1 MKKLISLVSLFC
13 LSVFLPLS
21 VMGEPIDREAVVK
34 RHRVCTTGTL
44 LKSPAQ
50 VGNGKFAFGMQTFVP
65 FNTLSDWSWHSFPLP
80 EGMRAE
86 DYRPVAVE
94 THGKKIAY
102 ELRNPDQ
109 PELSEWLTK
118 NPHRYNLGRIG
129 FRLLREDG
137 TEARE
142 IDLGNAR
149 QEIDL
154 WTGVVYSRFELNR
167 KEVKVRT
174 VCHPDKDMIGV
185 SIESEL
191 LNDGN
196 MSIYLDFPYPDGR
209 YFKHYIGR
217 YDTISGHTSTF
228 EKLAPNSVRITRT
241 MDDTHYYATL
251 DWTGPAT
258 FSRESEKAHTFLLQP
273 RHTSTFSFTCC
284 FSPEPV
290 ADVTEPVASIER
302 KSAASWEKYWRSG
315 AAVDLSGSKDPRWL
329 ELERRI
335 VLSQYLMRANES
347 GLFPPQ
353 ESGLV
358 NNGWFG
364 RFHFE
369 MIWWH
374 GVHYGLWNRME
385 CFDNYLNV
393 YKDFM
398 PKALERAKSEG
409 RSGARWPK
417 CTGNFNREWPG
428 SAHAYLIWHEPH
440 PIYFAEMQ
448 YRQKPAPETLEKWK
462 DVVLNTADYMA
473 DYLFYDKKTKQYV
486 LGPPVVVV
494 SENTDPLQT
503 INPIFELG
511 YFRYGLRTALEWADR
526 LGLSEKRTK
535 KWKEVLSKMAPL
547 PVADGVYT
555 TYEGIPDMWTKYTYE
570 HPALTG
576 VYGMLPGD
584 GVDLP
589 TFKHTLEKVCKEWQ
603 FNRIWGWDFPMLA
616 MAAARTGQP
625 ALAIDML
632 MHPSAGFQFD
642 EHGLATGGPFPYF
655 PSNGALLTAVAMMCG
670 GWDGSEGE
678 APGFPKDGS
687 WTVRY
692 EGFGR
697 LGEENRAITEKQTN
711 RHRIKNG

>member
-13 LSVFLPLS
+13 LSAFLPLS

-50 VGNGKFAFGMQTFVP
+50 VGNGKFAFGMDITGLQTFVP

-228 EKLAPNSVRITRT
+228 EKLAPNSVRIART

-290 ADVTEPVASIER
+290 ADVTESVASIER
-302 KSAASWEKYWRSG
+302 KSAVSWEKYWRSG

-584 GVDLP
+584 GVDQP
-589 TFKHTLEKVCKEWQ
+589 TFKRTLEKVSKEWQ

-692 EGFGR
+692 EGFVPM
-697 LGEENRAITEKQTN
+697 Q
-711 RHRIKNG
+711 

>member
-50 VGNGKFAFGMQTFVP
+50 VGNGKFAFGMDITGLQTFVP

-86 DYRPVAVE
+86 DYRPVVVE

-228 EKLAPNSVRITRT
+228 EKLAPNSVRIART

-258 FSRESEKAHTFLLQP
+258 FSRESEKEHTFLLQP

-290 ADVTEPVASIER
+290 ADVTESVASIER

-473 DYLFYDKKTKQYV
+473 DYLF
-486 LGPPVVVV
+486 
-494 SENTDPLQT
+494 
-503 INPIFELG
+503 IFQQQIIWIFLLFMCLFFCQE
-511 YFRYGLRTALEWADR
+511 
-526 LGLSEKRTK
+526 
-535 KWKEVLSKMAPL
+535 
-547 PVADGVYT
+547 
-555 TYEGIPDMWTKYTYE
+555 I
-570 HPALTG
+570 
-576 VYGMLPGD
+576 
-584 GVDLP
+584 
-589 TFKHTLEKVCKEWQ
+589 TFERRHLV
-603 FNRIWGWDFPMLA
+603 F
-616 MAAARTGQP
+616 
-625 ALAIDML
+625 
-632 MHPSAGFQFD
+632 
-642 EHGLATGGPFPYF
+642 
-655 PSNGALLTAVAMMCG
+655 
-670 GWDGSEGE
+670 
-678 APGFPKDGS
+678 
-687 WTVRY
+687 
-692 EGFGR
+692 
-697 LGEENRAITEKQTN
+697 TEQW
-711 RHRIKNG
+711 

>member
-1 MKKLISLVSLFC
+1 MKKLISLVCLFC
-13 LSVFLPLS
+13 LSAFLPLS

-50 VGNGKFAFGMQTFVP
+50 VGNGKFAFGMDITGLQTFVP

-80 EGMRAE
+80 EGMKAE
-86 DYRPVAVE
+86 DYRPVVVE

-137 TEARE
+137 TEAQE

-228 EKLAPNSVRITRT
+228 EKLAPNSVRIART

-258 FSRESEKAHTFLLQP
+258 FCRESEKAHKFLLQP

-290 ADVTEPVASIER
+290 INVTESVASIER
-302 KSAASWEKYWRSG
+302 KSAVSWEKYWRSG

-584 GVDLP
+584 GVDQP
-589 TFKHTLEKVCKEWQ
+589 TFKRTLEKVSKEWQ

-692 EGFGR
+692 EGFVPM
-697 LGEENRAITEKQTN
+697 Q
-711 RHRIKNG
+711 

>member
-50 VGNGKFAFGMQTFVP
+50 VGNGKFAFGMDITGLQTFVP

-535 KWKEVLSKMAPL
+535 KWKDVLSKMAPL

-584 GVDLP
+584 GVDQP
-589 TFKHTLEKVCKEWQ
+589 TFKRTLEKVSKEWQ

-692 EGFGR
+692 EGFVPM
-697 LGEENRAITEKQTN
+697 Q
-711 RHRIKNG
+711 

>member
-50 VGNGKFAFGMQTFVP
+50 VGNGKFAFGMDITGLQTFVP

-555 TYEGIPDMWTKYTYE
+555 TNEGIPDMWTKYTYE

-692 EGFGR
+692 EGFVPM
-697 LGEENRAITEKQTN
+697 Q
-711 RHRIKNG
+711 

>member
-50 VGNGKFAFGMQTFVP
+50 VGNGKFAFGMDITGLQTFVP

-94 THGKKIAY
+94 PHGKKIAY

-692 EGFGR
+692 EGFVPM
-697 LGEENRAITEKQTN
+697 Q
-711 RHRIKNG
+711 

>member
-50 VGNGKFAFGMQTFVP
+50 VGNGKFAFGMDITGLQTFVP

-86 DYRPVAVE
+86 DYRPVVVE

-217 YDTISGHTSTF
+217 YDTISCHTSTF
-228 EKLAPNSVRITRT
+228 EKLAPNSVRIART

-290 ADVTEPVASIER
+290 ADVTESVASIER

-535 KWKEVLSKMAPL
+535 KWKDVLSKMAPL

-584 GVDLP
+584 GVDQP
-589 TFKHTLEKVCKEWQ
+589 TFKRTLEKVSKEWQ

-692 EGFGR
+692 EGFVPM
-697 LGEENRAITEKQTN
+697 Q
-711 RHRIKNG
+711 

>member
-50 VGNGKFAFGMQTFVP
+50 VGNGKFAFGMDITGLQTFVP

-290 ADVTEPVASIER
+290 ADVTESVASIER

-448 YRQKPAPETLEKWK
+448 YRQKPVPETLEKWK

-526 LGLSEKRTK
+526 LGLSEIRTK

-589 TFKHTLEKVCKEWQ
+589 TFKRTLEKVSKEWQ

-692 EGFGR
+692 EGFVPM
-697 LGEENRAITEKQTN
+697 Q
-711 RHRIKNG
+711 

>member
-1 MKKLISLVSLFC
+1 MDI
-13 LSVFLPLS
+13 
-21 VMGEPIDREAVVK
+21 
-34 RHRVCTTGTL
+34 TGL
-44 LKSPAQ
+44 
-50 VGNGKFAFGMQTFVP
+50 QTFVP

-86 DYRPVAVE
+86 DYRPVVVE

-142 IDLGNAR
+142 IDLGNAW

-228 EKLAPNSVRITRT
+228 EKLAPNSVRIART
-241 MDDTHYYATL
+241 MDDTPYYATL

-273 RHTSTFSFTCC
+273 QHTSTFSFTCC

-428 SAHAYLIWHEPH
+428 SAHAYLIWHDPH

-448 YRQKPAPETLEKWK
+448 YRQKPVPETLEKWK

-535 KWKEVLSKMAPL
+535 KWKDVLSKMAPL

-589 TFKHTLEKVCKEWQ
+589 TFKRTLEKVSKEWQ

-692 EGFGR
+692 EGFVPM
-697 LGEENRAITEKQTN
+697 Q
-711 RHRIKNG
+711 

>member
-50 VGNGKFAFGMQTFVP
+50 VGNGKFAFGMDITGLQTFVP

-251 DWTGPAT
+251 DWTGLAT

-692 EGFGR
+692 EGFVPM
-697 LGEENRAITEKQTN
+697 Q
-711 RHRIKNG
+711 

>member
-50 VGNGKFAFGMQTFVP
+50 VGNGKFAFGMDITGLQTFVP

-398 PKALERAKSEG
+398 PKALERAKSQG

-692 EGFGR
+692 EGFVPM
-697 LGEENRAITEKQTN
+697 Q
-711 RHRIKNG
+711 

>member
-50 VGNGKFAFGMQTFVP
+50 VGNGKFAFGMDITGLQTFVP

-448 YRQKPAPETLEKWK
+448 YRQKPTPETLEKWK

-692 EGFGR
+692 EGFVPM
-697 LGEENRAITEKQTN
+697 Q
-711 RHRIKNG
+711 

>member
-50 VGNGKFAFGMQTFVP
+50 VGNGKFAFGMDITGLQTFVP

-670 GWDGSEGE
+670 GWGGSEGE

-692 EGFGR
+692 EGFVPM
-697 LGEENRAITEKQTN
+697 Q
-711 RHRIKNG
+711 

>member
-50 VGNGKFAFGMQTFVP
+50 VGNGKFAFGMDITGLQTFVP

-86 DYRPVAVE
+86 DYRPVVVE

-228 EKLAPNSVRITRT
+228 EKLAPNSVRIART

-273 RHTSTFSFTCC
+273 QHTSTFSFTCC

-428 SAHAYLIWHEPH
+428 SAHAYLIWHEPY

-584 GVDLP
+584 GVDQP
-589 TFKHTLEKVCKEWQ
+589 TFKRTLEKVSKEWQ

-692 EGFGR
+692 EGFVPM
-697 LGEENRAITEKQTN
+697 Q
-711 RHRIKNG
+711 

>member
-50 VGNGKFAFGMQTFVP
+50 VGNGKFAFGMDITGLQTFVP

-149 QEIDL
+149 QDIDL

-692 EGFGR
+692 EGFVPM
-697 LGEENRAITEKQTN
+697 Q
-711 RHRIKNG
+711 

>member
-50 VGNGKFAFGMQTFVP
+50 VGNGKFAFGMDITGLQTFVP

-374 GVHYGLWNRME
+374 GVHYGLWNRMK

-692 EGFGR
+692 EGFVPM
-697 LGEENRAITEKQTN
+697 Q
-711 RHRIKNG
+711 

>member
-1 MKKLISLVSLFC
+1 MKKLISLVCLFC
-13 LSVFLPLS
+13 LSAFLPLS

-50 VGNGKFAFGMQTFVP
+50 VGNGKFAFGMDITGLQTFVP

-80 EGMRAE
+80 EGMKAE
-86 DYRPVAVE
+86 DYRPVVVE

-137 TEARE
+137 TEAQE

-584 GVDLP
+584 GVDQP
-589 TFKHTLEKVCKEWQ
+589 TSKRTLEKVSKEWQ

-692 EGFGR
+692 EGFVPM
-697 LGEENRAITEKQTN
+697 Q
-711 RHRIKNG
+711 

>member
-50 VGNGKFAFGMQTFVP
+50 VGNGKFAFGMDITGLQTFVP

-86 DYRPVAVE
+86 DYRPVVVE

-228 EKLAPNSVRITRT
+228 EKLAPNSVRIART

-290 ADVTEPVASIER
+290 ADVTESVASIER
-302 KSAASWEKYWRSG
+302 KSAVSWEKYWRSG

-448 YRQKPAPETLEKWK
+448 YRQKPVPETLEKWK

-589 TFKHTLEKVCKEWQ
+589 TFKRTLEKVSKEWQ

-670 GWDGSEGE
+670 GWGGSEGE

-692 EGFGR
+692 EGFVPM
-697 LGEENRAITEKQTN
+697 Q
-711 RHRIKNG
+711 

>member
-50 VGNGKFAFGMQTFVP
+50 VGNGKFAFGMDITGLQTFVP

-86 DYRPVAVE
+86 DYRPVVVE

-228 EKLAPNSVRITRT
+228 EKLAPNSVRIART

-302 KSAASWEKYWRSG
+302 KSAVSWEKYWRSG

-398 PKALERAKSEG
+398 PEALERAKSEG

-448 YRQKPAPETLEKWK
+448 YRQKPVPETLEKWK

-584 GVDLP
+584 GVDQP
-589 TFKHTLEKVCKEWQ
+589 TFKRTLEKVSKEWQ

-632 MHPSAGFQFD
+632 MHPSTGFQFD

-670 GWDGSEGE
+670 GWGGSEGE

-692 EGFGR
+692 EGFVPM
-697 LGEENRAITEKQTN
+697 Q
-711 RHRIKNG
+711 

>member
-1 MKKLISLVSLFC
+1 MKKLIRLVSLFC
-13 LSVFLPLS
+13 LSVLLPLS

-50 VGNGKFAFGMQTFVP
+50 VGNGKFAFGMDITGLQTFVP

-80 EGMRAE
+80 EGMKAE
-86 DYRPVAVE
+86 DYRPVVVE

-102 ELRNPDQ
+102 ELRDPDQ

-137 TEARE
+137 TEAQE

-154 WTGVVYSRFELNR
+154 WTGVVHSRFELNR

-196 MSIYLDFPYPDGR
+196 MSICLDFPYPDGR
-209 YFKHYIGR
+209 YFKHYVGR
-217 YDTISGHTSTF
+217 YDTISGHTSTI
-228 EKLAPNSVRITRT
+228 EKSAPNSVRIART

-258 FSRESEKAHTFLLQP
+258 FRRESEKAHTFLLQP
-273 RHTSTFSFTCC
+273 QHTSTFSFTCC

-290 ADVTEPVASIER
+290 ANVTEPVASIEQ
-302 KSAASWEKYWRSG
+302 KSAISWEKYWRSG
-315 AAVDLSGSKDPRWL
+315 AAIDLSGSKDPRWL

-358 NNGWFG
+358 NNGWYG

-385 CFDNYLNV
+385 CFDHYLNV

-398 PKALERAKSEG
+398 PQALERARSEG
-409 RSGARWPK
+409 RIGARWPK

-440 PIYFAEMQ
+440 PVYFAEMQ
-448 YRQKPAPETLEKWK
+448 YRRKPAPETLEKWK
-462 DVVLNTADYMA
+462 DIVLNTADYMA
-473 DYLFYDKKTKQYV
+473 DYLFYDKKAKQYV

-526 LGLSEKRTK
+526 LGLPEKRTK

-547 PVADGVYT
+547 PVAGGVYT

-584 GVDLP
+584 GVDLA
-589 TFKHTLEKVCKEWQ
+589 TFKRTLEKVSKEWQ
-603 FNRIWGWDFPMLA
+603 FDRIWGWDFPMLA

-625 ALAIDML
+625 ALAVDML

-692 EGFGR
+692 EGFVPM
-697 LGEENRAITEKQTN
+697 Q
-711 RHRIKNG
+711 

>member
-13 LSVFLPLS
+13 LSAFLPLS

-50 VGNGKFAFGMQTFVP
+50 VGNGKFAFGMDITGLQTFVP

-290 ADVTEPVASIER
+290 ADVTESVASIER

-692 EGFGR
+692 EGFVPM
-697 LGEENRAITEKQTN
+697 Q
-711 RHRIKNG
+711 

>member
-50 VGNGKFAFGMQTFVP
+50 VGNGKFAFGMDITGLQTFVP

-86 DYRPVAVE
+86 DYRPVVVE

-185 SIESEL
+185 CIESEL

-228 EKLAPNSVRITRT
+228 EKLAPNSVRIART
-241 MDDTHYYATL
+241 MDDTHYYAIL

-290 ADVTEPVASIER
+290 ADVTESVASIER
-302 KSAASWEKYWRSG
+302 KSAVSWEKYWRSG

-547 PVADGVYT
+547 PVADGVYI

-692 EGFGR
+692 EGFVPM
-697 LGEENRAITEKQTN
+697 Q
-711 RHRIKNG
+711 

>member
-50 VGNGKFAFGMQTFVP
+50 VGNGKFAFGMDITGLQTFVP

-86 DYRPVAVE
+86 DYRPVVVE

-228 EKLAPNSVRITRT
+228 EKLAPNSVRIART

-290 ADVTEPVASIER
+290 ADVTESVASIER

-448 YRQKPAPETLEKWK
+448 YRQKPVPETLEKWK

-603 FNRIWGWDFPMLA
+603 FNRIWGWDFPMLP

-692 EGFGR
+692 EGFVPM
-697 LGEENRAITEKQTN
+697 Q
-711 RHRIKNG
+711 